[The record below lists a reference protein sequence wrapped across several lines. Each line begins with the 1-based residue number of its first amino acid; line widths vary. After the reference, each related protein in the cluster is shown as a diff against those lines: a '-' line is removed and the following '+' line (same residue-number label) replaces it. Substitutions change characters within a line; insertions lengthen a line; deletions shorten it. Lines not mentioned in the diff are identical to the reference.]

1 MVCGTSMKSPVSGR
15 KKVLKVSI
23 GRGGLGGQK
32 LFIQCPNR
40 QSAFQKGASLRKGA
54 WLDLVVFL
62 IQKRT
67 TTPKKSQSVDLQLLV
82 VAVVELKW
90 VKNVQSDIQP
100 FRHWDRQTSRSHRVD
115 LRVACLLPSREAP
128 THPSTNPITFRL
140 STCIVRLVLIER
152 VVHIHASYMYK
163 HSNTNPSPDFP
174 NSWLRFQLMPGRA
187 LCGFCWNCCCCYCN
201 FKHNNQ
207 TIDQPSQREIWHFI
221 IASISKLSFSRRCSS

>member
-1 MVCGTSMKSPVSGR
+1 MGW
-15 KKVLKVSI
+15 
-23 GRGGLGGQK
+23 K

-40 QSAFQKGASLRKGA
+40 QSAFQKGASLRKGP

-140 STCIVRLVLIER
+140 STCIVR

-187 LCGFCWNCCCCYCN
+187 HSKGCCLSQRCFSWYTCCGFC
-201 FKHNNQ
+201 
-207 TIDQPSQREIWHFI
+207 
-221 IASISKLSFSRRCSS
+221 